1 MQMKTAACVL
11 VAALA
16 VAIPAAAQTGAA
28 QAPAAQTANPL
39 TAATR
44 SAYDMIKGNITKS
57 AEKVTE
63 EHYSFKP
70 APDVRTFGQIL
81 GHIADA
87 NYMICSA
94 AGGSAAPKESIEKT
108 KTTKADLQ
116 KALADSFSACD
127 AAYAAMT
134 DAKGVEI
141 VKFFGRE
148 QPKLAILAFNTSH
161 DFEHYGNLA
170 TYMRIKGIV
179 PPSSEPKGQG
189 TK

>member
-1 MQMKTAACVL
+1 MKTACVF

-16 VAIPAAAQTGAA
+16 LAIPAAAQTGAA
-28 QAPAAQTANPL
+28 QAPAAQTPANPL
-39 TAATR
+39 TTAMQ

-70 APDVRTFGQIL
+70 SPDVRSFGQIL

-87 NYMICSA
+87 NHMICSA
-94 AGGSAAPKESIEKT
+94 AGGSAAPPESIEKT

-148 QPKLAILAFNTSH
+148 QPKLGVLSFNTAH
-161 DFEHYGNLA
+161 DFEHYGNLV

-179 PPSSEPKGQG
+179 PPSSEGQA